1 MIKQAVIKSLSAKG
15 SRIFPRRVILFL
27 LRAKKPSKKSVREAR
42 EKQRAAKKLAV
53 LPEKNYRMN
62 KTGIKAILLRVKM
75 FGKFNMLINR

>member
-1 MIKQAVIKSLSAKG
+1 
-15 SRIFPRRVILFL
+15 
-27 LRAKKPSKKSVREAR
+27 VREAR

-53 LPEKNYRMN
+53 LPEKNNRMN